1 MEKILEFGDD
11 PGAWL
16 RGRKRL
22 LKKPLSAQ
30 AKPGRPSGVDK
41 KEFSERAHGRARGEG
56 PGVHRQ
62 RLVCV
67 FGHVR
72 LALRG

>member
-1 MEKILEFGDD
+1 MSAGPETALD
-11 PGAWL
+11 
-16 RGRKRL
+16 
-22 LKKPLSAQ
+22 KPLSAQ

-41 KEFSERAHGRARGEG
+41 KERKGESARGRARGEG

-67 FGHVR
+67 LGHVR